1 MIINP
6 SVCSPVPN
14 RACHSRSCTAEAST
28 VESSAPVDA
37 VECSGCSTVALPDSK
52 QVGMEAAA
60 NAVGGPTGVAF
71 RLLVAGPPGSG
82 KSTQGRTIA
91 ADHGVPHIST
101 GDLLRAEVEGQTEL
115 GKVIGPLIEK
125 GEMAPDE
132 LMFKILDQRFAR
144 DDVQGG
150 FVLDG
155 FPRTTAQVPAFDAR
169 FPEGVPV
176 LHIDVDDDEVRRRL
190 LARGRKDDTLEV
202 INHRL
207 DVYAEQTRPVIDEF
221 ASRGLV
227 VRVDG
232 NGDIDETAANIRR
245 ALDPQ
250 TT

>member
-1 MIINP
+1 MINP
-6 SVCSPVPN
+6 SVCSPVPS
-14 RACHSRSCTAEAST
+14 RACHSRSCTTEASAAA
-28 VESSAPVDA
+28 SSAPVDA
-37 VECSGCSTVALPDSK
+37 VECSGCSAVALPDPK
-52 QVGMEAAA
+52 QVGLEAAA
-60 NAVGGPTGVAF
+60 SAVGGPTGVAF

-91 ADHGVPHIST
+91 AEHGVPHIST
-101 GDLLRAEVEGQTEL
+101 GDLLRAEVEGKTDL
-115 GKVIGPLIEK
+115 GKIIGPLIEK

-132 LMFKILDQRFAR
+132 LMLEILDQRLAKE
-144 DDVQGG
+144 DAQQG

-155 FPRTTAQVPAFDAR
+155 FPRTMAQVPAFDAR
-169 FPEGVPV
+169 FPEGVSL
-176 LHIDVDDDEVRRRL
+176 LHIDVDDDQVRHRL

-207 DVYAEQTRPVIDEF
+207 DVYAEQTRPVIEEF

-232 NGDIDETAANIRR
+232 NGDIEQTAANVRQ
-245 ALDPQ
+245 ALDPH